1 MPIEKLAGGSII
13 CTGEGVNVFQLLA
26 IKGALKLMRRH
37 PRSEA
42 TMSKPKTFS
51 RKDRDLLLRGANYY
65 IDQRRV
71 MGEHWEEWQA
81 VRRLLAAADPAKEA
95 VYRAVV
101 KWRAARGLTRP
112 KRGSPDANLFRAIER
127 AERKKK

>member
-1 MPIEKLAGGSII
+1 
-13 CTGEGVNVFQLLA
+13 
-26 IKGALKLMRRH
+26 
-37 PRSEA
+37 
-42 TMSKPKTFS
+42 MSKPKAFS
-51 RKDRDLLLRGANYY
+51 RKDRDLLVRGAHYY

-95 VYRAVV
+95 VYRA
-101 KWRAARGLTRP
+101 AARWVKHCDEGHVVYHHDSLEQVR
-112 KRGSPDANLFRAIER
+112 RAVER